1 MDGFW
6 AYNKLTSDIKDLRQI
21 YDFTYH
27 LYLQEHEIIKEK
39 LSKKKGK
46 KVITI
51 TTPVGA
57 VNHSLNALFYYTKDT
72 YPNILRQLV
81 LINLI
86 TVLEVYFTNV
96 VREIAKR
103 DLTPFKPDNEKADY
117 MRNHLLNFSTLKGVE
132 NDLIEKDIRKLTSGG
147 LEESHKFFLKRF
159 DIDFK
164 NIGTVY
170 SEIEEIH
177 ERRHLFVHRNGI
189 CDALYARTYPLF
201 GFKPG
206 DRIILDHPYIISA
219 LDKILGF
226 AHNINQR
233 CLTKYPVNTRKILS
247 VKGSRQF
254 KEGDVKLLIEFEALK
269 NSFDINI
276 EILEQRVGKTT
287 NQISDFTMQ
296 HIIFE
301 KRFNLYVSAPKKN
314 LAILMRTVKQNEN
327 ILILNVTE
335 IDF

>member
-6 AYNKLTSDIKDLRQI
+6 AYNKLTTDIKDLRQI

-39 LSKKKGK
+39 LSEKKGK
-46 KVITI
+46 KLITI

-57 VNHSLNALFYYTKDT
+57 INHSLNALFYYTQST
-72 YPNILRQLV
+72 YPNMLRQLV

-103 DLTPFKPDNEKADY
+103 DLGPFKPENEKVDY
-117 MRNHLLNFSTLKGVE
+117 MRNHLLNFSTIKGVE

-147 LEESHKFFLKRF
+147 LEESQKFFIKRF

-164 NIGTVY
+164 NIGIDY

-177 ERRHLFVHRNGI
+177 ERRHLFVHRNGL

-206 DRIILDHPYIISA
+206 DRIILDHGYIISA

-233 CLTKYPVNTRKILS
+233 CLAKYPVSKRKIQS
-247 VKGSRQF
+247 IKGSRQF
-254 KEGDVKLLIEFEALK
+254 EEGDVKLLIEFEAIK
-269 NSFDINI
+269 NSFDINT
-276 EILEQRVGKTT
+276 EILEQKVGNTPNHIK
-287 NQISDFTMQ
+287 DFTLQ

-301 KRFNLYVSAPKKN
+301 KRYNLYVSAPKKDI
-314 LAILMRTVKQNEN
+314 AILMRTIKQNEN
-327 ILILNVTE
+327 ILILNITE

>member
-6 AYNKLTSDIKDLRQI
+6 AYNKLTTDIKDLRQI

-39 LSKKKGK
+39 LSEKKGE

-57 VNHSLNALFYYTKDT
+57 VNHSLNALFYYTKST
-72 YPNILRQLV
+72 YPNMLRQLV

-103 DLTPFKPDNEKADY
+103 DLAPFKPENEKVDY
-117 MRNHLLNFSTLKGVE
+117 MRNHLLNFSAIKGIE

-147 LEESHKFFLKRF
+147 LEESQKFFLKRF

-164 NIGTVY
+164 NIGIDY

-189 CDALYARTYPLF
+189 CDALYARTYPSF
-201 GFKPG
+201 GLKPA
-206 DRIILDHPYIISA
+206 DRIVLDHGYVISA
-219 LDKILGF
+219 LDKI
-226 AHNINQR
+226 IR
-233 CLTKYPVNTRKILS
+233 ICS
-247 VKGSRQF
+247 
-254 KEGDVKLLIEFEALK
+254 
-269 NSFDINI
+269 
-276 EILEQRVGKTT
+276 
-287 NQISDFTMQ
+287 
-296 HIIFE
+296 
-301 KRFNLYVSAPKKN
+301 
-314 LAILMRTVKQNEN
+314 
-327 ILILNVTE
+327 
-335 IDF
+335 